1 MMRRGAAGLAVIALA
16 AVATSPAPAQGADTP
31 EARLAAAGLTLP
43 EPPRPIATYVT
54 AVESGNLLF
63 LSGHGECGQTLRS
76 GAVGRDLT
84 LEDGR
89 ASARRVALCMLATIK
104 AATGDLSRVR
114 RMVRILGLVQ
124 SADGFTQ
131 QPAVMNGFS
140 EVFVIAFGEAGKAAR
155 AAVGVNALPGNIP
168 VEVEAIAE
176 LYPRR

>member
-1 MMRRGAAGLAVIALA
+1 MTRHAAGLLAALALLA
-16 AVATSPAPAQGADTP
+16 AVAGPALAQGADTP

-43 EPPRPIATYVT
+43 APPRPIATYVT
-54 AVESGNLLF
+54 AVESGSLLF
-63 LSGHGECGQTLRS
+63 LSGHGECGQTLKS

-84 LEDGR
+84 LEEGR
-89 ASARRVALCMLATIK
+89 ASAQRVALCMLSTIK
-104 AATGDLSRVR
+104 AATGDLSRVK
-114 RMVRILGLVQ
+114 RMVRIMGLVQ

-176 LYPRR
+176 LHPAR